1 MSYKPSY
8 VIGDFKAICDV
19 CGRLFKGSQLKQRWD
34 GVRVCEGDFEIR
46 HPQDFVRGVPDF
58 QVPPFTRPENQNGF
72 ILPNGFVCYSLSSM
86 AGLAVAGCAIAG
98 S

>member
-8 VIGDFKAICDV
+8 SKGDFKAICDV
-19 CGRLFKGSQLKQRWD
+19 CGRLFKGSQLIQRWD
-34 GVRVCEGDFEIR
+34 GVRVCSEDFEVR

-58 QVPPFTRPENQNGF
+58 QVPPFTRPETQDNF
-72 ILPNGFVCYSLSSM
+72 ILPNGLICPSLSSK
-86 AGLAVAGCAIAG
+86 AGLATAGCATAG